1 MLHKPWSEIYDF
13 ASWLKL
19 LQYDLVPLQTLLSMF
34 ACLKHFILAPN
45 CERTW
50 CMVYEYDFEF
60 LLVYIWKWQE
70 DCHQRILTPCFPTA
84 AEALLACKS
93 ALGAPRQ
100 SSGRIGRYPCI
111 RQRACLNCYEP
122 KDPGVASL

>member
-1 MLHKPWSEIYDF
+1 MVINCGGTPWLDARLTMYLFWWQQLPLLLLIQ
-13 ASWLKL
+13 L
-19 LQYDLVPLQTLLSMF
+19 LQSTSIDH
-34 ACLKHFILAPN
+34 K
-45 CERTW
+45 
-50 CMVYEYDFEF
+50 VY
-60 LLVYIWKWQE
+60 
-70 DCHQRILTPCFPTA
+70 